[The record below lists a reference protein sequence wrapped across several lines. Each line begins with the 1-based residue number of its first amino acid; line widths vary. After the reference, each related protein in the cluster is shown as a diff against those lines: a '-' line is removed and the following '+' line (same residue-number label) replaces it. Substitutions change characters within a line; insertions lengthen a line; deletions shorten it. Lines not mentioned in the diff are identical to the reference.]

1 MTCSNSCSGAEV
13 APGAAAELA
22 GFMKLETDNYRKI
35 IQVSG
40 TCLN

>member
-1 MTCSNSCSGAEV
+1 MTCSNSCFGAEV

-22 GFMKLETDNYRKI
+22 GFMRSGTDMYRKI

-40 TCLN
+40 TSLN